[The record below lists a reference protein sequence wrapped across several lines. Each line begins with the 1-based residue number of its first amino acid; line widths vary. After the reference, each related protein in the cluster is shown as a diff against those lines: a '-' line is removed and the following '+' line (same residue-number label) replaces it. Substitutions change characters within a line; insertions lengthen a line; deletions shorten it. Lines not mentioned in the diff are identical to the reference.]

1 MNEIQTID
9 KFNTIQTIENFNTIN
24 TLQLNNNNKIKCV
37 FGNHNVLQ
45 LFMRFIT
52 NKTGLLILPP
62 FSPVMARS
70 ICMTYPD
77 ATFINA
83 RYVHQALMRKLS
95 KELLSKYPLYSILI

>member
-1 MNEIQTID
+1 M
-9 KFNTIQTIENFNTIN
+9 NTIQTID
-24 TLQLNNNNKIKCV
+24 TLQVNNTNKIKSA

-83 RYVHQALMRKLS
+83 RYVHQSLMRKLS